1 MSSTR
6 TAGLG
11 LLAYGIGTPA
21 AFMTIGSPGGE
32 YSDRTV
38 TDYIASGHWAAAI
51 AIAYLGAFAALGL
64 IMFGHGIGAQVG
76 RAAGLLRGLAVGGG
90 VAGVVGWFLVGG
102 IAVAFAEGGD
112 ALTAVPHPV
121 VYLVSEM
128 SNLVAVCASAF
139 LAGGAV
145 LVLAARAELP
155 RWLRI
160 TGYVAGA
167 CGMLAAFFFPLFL
180 FWLWAIGCGAWVV
193 RAGASSSTEP
203 VTEVQPA

>member
-11 LLAYGIGTPA
+11 LLAYGIGTPV

-32 YSDRTV
+32 YSDGTV
-38 TDYIASGHWAAAI
+38 TDYIASGHWAAAFVV
-51 AIAYLGAFAALGL
+51 AYLGAFAALGL
-64 IMFGHGIGAQVG
+64 VVFGHSIAWQVG
-76 RAAGLLRGLAVGGG
+76 RGAGLLRGLAVGGG

-102 IAVAFAEGGD
+102 IAVAFAEGGG

-139 LAGGAV
+139 LAGAAAF
-145 LVLAARAELP
+145 VLASRADLP

-160 TGYVAGA
+160 TSYIAGP

-180 FWLWAIGCGAWVV
+180 FWLWAIGCGAWAV
-193 RAGASSSTEP
+193 RAGARDAEP
-203 VTEVQPA
+203 VAQVQPA